1 LEIGGDGQVLSKSA
15 HTRWKRRKK
24 NKKSLY
30 RIYICM
36 YICIYQ
42 NGRNLTN

>member
-1 LEIGGDGQVLSKSA
+1 LEIGGVGQVLSKSA
-15 HTRWKRRKK
+15 STRWKRRKK
-24 NKKSLY
+24 IKKHLE

-42 NGRNLTN
+42 SGRNLTN